1 MLMNDVTLEEL
12 KKILSENNL
21 EYFIK
26 KKNGNIVKI
35 HFYIK
40 EETS

>member
-1 MLMNDVTLEEL
+1 MEDVTLMEL
-12 KKILSENNL
+12 KEILTKNKL

-26 KKNGNIVKI
+26 KQNGNIVKI

-40 EETS
+40 EESS

>member
-1 MLMNDVTLEEL
+1 MKDVTLMEL
-12 KKILSENNL
+12 KEILTKNNL

-26 KKNGNIVKI
+26 KQNGNIVKI

-40 EETS
+40 EESS